1 MSAWGWLTGGN
12 AESIIDGAKKGLDKA
27 FYTDEEK
34 ADADKGLLDWTLTY
48 LKATMPQAVTRRIIA
63 IGVVVI
69 WALLILILVIAG
81 YFDRGDGSYS
91 MFVFDVFRE
100 VVLQPFN
107 IILGFYFLTQ
117 TVRALTS
124 KGEK

>member
-1 MSAWGWLTGGN
+1 MSMFGWLTGSN
-12 AESIIDGAKKGLDKA
+12 AESLIEGAKKGLDKA

-34 ADADKGLLDWTLTY
+34 ADADKGLLDWTLNY
-48 LKATMPQAVTRRIIA
+48 LKATMPQAVTRRIITVCVT
-63 IGVVVI
+63 GLWV
-69 WALLILILVIAG
+69 LLIIVIVVAG
-81 YFDRGDGSYS
+81 YFDRGEGSFS
-91 MFVFDVFRE
+91 GFVFE
-100 VVLQPFN
+100 VLKQLVTQPFS

>member
-1 MSAWGWLTGGN
+1 MGMFSWLTGGN

-34 ADADKGLLDWTLTY
+34 ADADKGLLDWTLQY
-48 LKATMPQAVTRRIIA
+48 MKATMPQAVTRRVIA
-63 IGVVVI
+63 FGVIMI
-69 WALLILILVIAG
+69 WALLILTLVIAG
-81 YFDRGDGSYS
+81 YFDRGEGSYS
-91 MFVFDVFRE
+91 MFVFEVFKE